1 MTADAKSA
9 FYAWRGAT
17 RKRASTDLAV
27 LEDPL
32 VREAFSYGYYRGQR
46 DRIALESEFAGAID
60 VCRRVADVLE
70 DMARERD
77 AVAMV
82 GAEEYAEEY
91 A

>member
-1 MTADAKSA
+1 
-9 FYAWRGAT
+9 
-17 RKRASTDLAV
+17 
-27 LEDPL
+27 
-32 VREAFSYGYYRGQR
+32 
-46 DRIALESEFAGAID
+46 